1 MLTEQWQLVED
12 LFHATLAI
20 APEERAAHLSRECG
34 GNEPLRLEVESLINA
49 FEVENSFIEQPA
61 LSLGMGVLCE
71 SLSGLLVGRSLGHYQ
86 IIRPLG
92 EGGMGEVYLAEDC
105 VLERQVAL
113 KFIAG
118 TLIDNEW
125 AKEQLLNEA
134 RAVAKLE
141 NPNICAVY
149 NVEHEDGHHFIVMQ
163 YVEGETLGAV
173 LRRGVLD
180 TKRALEWAEQLA
192 AVLSAA
198 HSRGIIHRDVKPQNI
213 MVTPEGQL
221 KVLDFGLAKFTRQI
235 NEHDIQN
242 GANTKNEVIAGT
254 VAYMSPEQKRGEEL
268 DSRTDIYSFGIVM
281 SEMLGWFNL
290 ARYETDEE
298 TNVAIKAV
306 AGNARLTKRLRPGLE
321 QIVRKCLRKERGLR
335 YESAEQFRGEIQR
348 LRESLA
354 PSAPGF
360 WKRLGVAH
368 YTAAAA
374 VLILILLAGT
384 LFYRKISKTHTI
396 AFLPIVNLSQDPS
409 RDFLKNGLTRILADK
424 FAYLPR
430 LNVKLASPPLKKEEK
445 VDPLKVGRE
454 LQVDAVLT
462 GELVKQG
469 EAVKLRLHLFDTSSG
484 RQTWEHS
491 FDVNENDL
499 LSLQDA
505 VTRDVTS
512 ELGMWLIGNERG
524 LLARHQTDNQEAL
537 VCYAKGRHL
546 WSLKR
551 DRQKI
556 QEAINYFER
565 AKELDPAF
573 AKAYA
578 GLADCYAL
586 TTGTLYGPNST
597 KEAMEKAAWNA
608 NKAIELDPTLVEA
621 RTSLGLVALM
631 YQWDW
636 EESERQFKQAIE
648 LQPDYAPAR
657 FWYSNLLAAQKRFA
671 ESIHQGELAKSYD
684 PYSRL
689 ADMNYGRALY
699 YSRRFDEAAAH
710 FDQLLKR
717 EPEYAQFMHME
728 GWVQIQL
735 AHYDEAISILEALYA
750 RDKLHAAAA
759 LGYAYG
765 KAGKRDKAFNII
777 RELDELAKTDVVPP
791 SEKAIIYIG
800 LGDKELAFRQLEA
813 CFEER
818 NASLAFLTTDPI
830 YDSLRDDPRFADLAQ
845 RLKLRI

>member
-1 MLTEQWQLVED
+1 MLTEEWQRVED
-12 LFHATLAI
+12 LFHATLAA
-20 APEERAAHLSRECG
+20 APEERAAYLSRECS
-34 GNEPLRLEVESLINA
+34 GNESLRLEVESLIKA

-61 LSLGMGVLCE
+61 LSLGMGVLGA
-71 SLSGLLVGRSLGHYQ
+71 SLSGLLAERSLGHYQ
-86 IIRPLG
+86 IVRLLG
-92 EGGMGEVYLAEDC
+92 EGGMGEVYLAEDL

-125 AKEQLLNEA
+125 AREQLLNEA

-141 NPNICAVY
+141 NPNICTVY
-149 NVEHEDGHHFIVMQ
+149 GVEHVDGHHFIVMQ
-163 YVEGETLGAV
+163 YVDGETLGAL
-173 LRRGVLD
+173 LRRGSLEA
-180 TKRALEWAEQLA
+180 KRALEWAEQLA

-198 HSRGIIHRDVKPQNI
+198 HSRGIIHRDIKPQNI
-213 MVTPEGQL
+213 MVTPESKL
-221 KVLDFGLAKFTRQI
+221 KVLDFGLAKFTRRLNKQ
-235 NEHDIQN
+235 DIQN
-242 GANTKNEVIAGT
+242 GANTKSGVIAGT

-268 DSRTDIYSFGIVM
+268 DNRTDIYSFGIVL
-281 SEMLGWFNL
+281 SEMLGWSNL
-290 ARYETDEE
+290 AKYETDDE
-298 TNVAIKAV
+298 TFVAIKSV
-306 AGNARLTKRLRPGLE
+306 AGNGLNKQLRPGLE
-321 QIVRKCLRKERGLR
+321 RIVTKCLRKERGLR
-335 YESAEQFRGEIQR
+335 YESAEQFRDEIQK
-348 LRESLA
+348 LRESLV

-360 WKRLGVAH
+360 WKRFRAVH
-368 YTAAAA
+368 YAAAAA
-374 VLILILLAGT
+374 VLVLILLAGT
-384 LFYRKISKTHTI
+384 LFYRKITKTHTI
-396 AFLPIVNLSQDPS
+396 AVLPIVNLSKDPS
-409 RDFLKNGLTRILADK
+409 HDFLKNGLTRILADK

-430 LNVKLASPPLKKEEK
+430 LNVKLTNPPLKKDEK

-454 LQVDAVLT
+454 LQVDAVLA
-462 GELVKQG
+462 GELEKQG
-469 EAVKLRLHLFDTSSG
+469 ETIKLRLHLFDTSSG
-484 RQTWEHS
+484 VQTWERS
-491 FDVNENDL
+491 FDVDETDL
-499 LSLQDA
+499 LSLQDT

-512 ELGMWLIGNERG
+512 ELGMWLIGNERVQ
-524 LLARHQTDNQEAL
+524 LARRQTDNREAL
-537 VCYAKGRHL
+537 ISYTKGRDL
-546 WSLKR
+546 WSFKR

-556 QEAINYFER
+556 QEAIKYFEKAR
-565 AKELDPAF
+565 DLDPAF
-573 AKAYA
+573 AEAYA

-597 KEAMEKAAWNA
+597 KEAMEKATWNA
-608 NKAIELDPTLVEA
+608 NKAIELDPTLAEA

-636 EESERQFKQAIE
+636 EESERQFKQAID
-648 LQPDYAPAR
+648 LQPAYAPAR

-717 EPEYAQFMHME
+717 EPGYAQFMHMQ

-735 AHYDEAISILEALYA
+735 SHYDEAISILEALYA
-750 RDKLHAAAA
+750 RAPLHAAAA

-765 KAGKRDKAFNII
+765 KAGKEDKAFNLI
-777 RELDELAKTDVVPP
+777 RELDELAKTEIVPP

-800 LGDKELAFRQLEA
+800 LGDKEMAFRQLEA

-818 NASLAFLTTDPI
+818 NASLAFLTTDPL
-830 YDSLRDDPRFADLAQ
+830 YDSLRDDPRFTDLAH
-845 RLKLRI
+845 RLKLQI

>member
-1 MLTEQWQLVED
+1 MLTEEWQRVED
-12 LFHATLAI
+12 LFHATLAV
-20 APEERAAHLSRECG
+20 APQERAAYLSRECG
-34 GNEPLRLEVESLINA
+34 NNEPLRLEVESLIKA

-61 LSLGMGVLCE
+61 LTLGMGVLGE
-71 SLSGLLVGRSLGHYQ
+71 SLSDLLVGRSFGHYQ
-86 IIRPLG
+86 IIRLLG
-92 EGGMGEVYLAEDC
+92 EGGMGEVYLAEDR
-105 VLERQVAL
+105 VLEREVAL

-149 NVEHEDGHHFIVMQ
+149 GVEHMDGHHFIVMQ
-163 YVEGETLGAV
+163 YVDGETLGAL
-173 LRRGVLD
+173 LRRGALD
-180 TKRALEWAEQLA
+180 AKRALEWAEQLA

-198 HSRGIIHRDVKPQNI
+198 HSRGIIHRDIKPQNI
-213 MVTPEGQL
+213 MVTPEGHL

-235 NEHDIQN
+235 NERDIQN
-242 GANTKNEVIAGT
+242 GVNTKSGVIAGT

-268 DSRTDIYSFGIVM
+268 DNRTDIYSFGIVL
-281 SEMLGWFNL
+281 SEMLGWFNP
-290 ARYETDEE
+290 AKYETDEE
-298 TNVAIKAV
+298 TIVAIKLV
-306 AGNARLTKRLRPGLE
+306 AGNGLNKQLRSGLE
-321 QIVRKCLRKERGLR
+321 RIVTKCLRKERGLR
-335 YESAEQFRGEIQR
+335 YESAEQFRGEIQK

-368 YTAAAA
+368 YTAAAV
-374 VLILILLAGT
+374 VLVLILLAGT

-396 AFLPIVNLSQDPS
+396 AVLPIANLSQDPS

-445 VDPLKVGRE
+445 IDLLKVGRE

-469 EAVKLRLHLFDTSSG
+469 EAIKLRLHLFDTSSG
-484 RQTWEHS
+484 RETWDHD

-512 ELGMWLIGNERG
+512 ELGMWLIGKERVQ
-524 LLARHQTDNQEAL
+524 LARRQTDNREAL
-537 VCYAKGRHL
+537 VSYTKGRDL
-546 WSLKR
+546 WSFKR

-556 QEAINYFER
+556 QEAIKYFEKAR
-565 AKELDPAF
+565 DLDPAF
-573 AKAYA
+573 AEAYA

-597 KEAMEKAAWNA
+597 KEAMEKATWNA
-608 NKAIELDPTLVEA
+608 NKAIELDPTLAEA

-648 LQPDYAPAR
+648 LQPAYAPAR

-710 FDQLLKR
+710 FEQLLKR
-717 EPEYAQFMHME
+717 EPDYPQWLHAMAF
-728 GWVQIQL
+728 VLIQQGRL
-735 AHYDEAISILEALYA
+735 DEAISNLETVHS
-750 RDKLHAAAA
+750 KNPLHAVAA

-765 KAGKRDKAFNII
+765 KAGKKDKAIEVL
-777 RELDELAKTDVVPP
+777 RELDELERTEIVPP
-791 SEKAIIYIG
+791 LEKALVYLG
-800 LGDKELAFRQLEA
+800 LGEIDLAFSQLEL
-813 CFEER
+813 CYQER
-818 NASLAFLTTDPI
+818 HPGLAFLTTDPI
-830 YDSLRDDPRFADLAQ
+830 YDDLRHDPRFASLAR
-845 RLKLRI
+845 RLNLTP